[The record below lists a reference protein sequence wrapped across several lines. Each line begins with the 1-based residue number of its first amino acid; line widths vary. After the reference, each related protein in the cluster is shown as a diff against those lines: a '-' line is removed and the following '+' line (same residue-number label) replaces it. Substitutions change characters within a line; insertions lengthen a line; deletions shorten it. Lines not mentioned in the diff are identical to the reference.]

1 MLKTMKNALADKE
14 IRRKILF
21 TLGVLIVFRL
31 GTYITVPGINAK
43 ALASV
48 ASSGLISMLNTFSGG
63 GLTNYSILAMGVSP
77 YITAQIVVQLLQMDI
92 VPKFVEWSKQGEVG
106 RRKLNQVT
114 RYLTIV
120 LAFVQSIG
128 ITAGFN
134 ALSSL
139 HLVQNPSVQTY
150 VCIGVI
156 LTAGTMFA
164 TWLGD
169 MITDR
174 GIGNGISIIIMAGI
188 LARVPVGI
196 KQIFQE
202 EFVHV
207 SKSQLWHSVLYCV
220 VLLLVILVIVTFVT
234 YVQQANY
241 KIPIQY
247 TRRVAGSSESSYLP
261 LKVNVAGVIPV
272 IFASSFIATIQTILM
287 AFTRTHSGDGW
298 YQTLSNIF
306 NMQTVPGMILYTV
319 LIILFTFFYAFVQ
332 VNPEKLSENLQ
343 KQGSYIPSVWP
354 GKETEKYVSRLLMR
368 LSTVGSLFLGFV
380 SLIPLVA
387 SSVWGLNESI
397 GLGGTSLLIVVG
409 VTLETMRQIE
419 GMMMKREYVGFI
431 RE

>member
-1 MLKTMKNALADKE
+1 MFRGFSQLFNSANKDL
-14 IRRKILF
+14 RKRIYF
-21 TLGVLIVFRL
+21 TLFCL
-31 GTYITVPGINAK
+31 GIFCLGSAITIPW
-43 ALASV
+43 ASV
-48 ASSGLISMLNTFSGG
+48 VYEELGFLEIFNIMSGG
-63 GLTNYSILAMGVSP
+63 GLRNFAIFGLGVSP
-77 YITAQIVVQLLQMDI
+77 YITASIITQLLQMDI

-196 KQIFQE
+196 KQIYQE

-247 TRRVAGSSESSYLP
+247 TRRVAGSSENSYLP